1 MRILAGNW
9 KMNLLA
15 GEARA
20 LYEKVAAGC
29 RARPELTCV
38 VFPPATALAALSAIR
53 TEGDPGLGVQ
63 NCHFEAKGAF
73 TGETSAEQARDAG
86 ARYALV
92 GHSER
97 RRLFCE
103 SDLLAKQKL
112 LAAWRAGLHPVL
124 CIGETL
130 AERERRETRD
140 VLARQLRRALE
151 GAPAKAPLWVA
162 YEPVWA
168 IGTGVVA
175 SVEEVAEAH
184 AWAREELVQAGR
196 ARDGAGDV
204 VPILYGGSVD
214 PKNAGPLA
222 AVPLVDGFLV
232 GGASLQAEPFLEIAA
247 RLEAGAAP
255 GGGHARAIPAGGAD

>member
-1 MRILAGNW
+1 MKRILAGNW
-9 KMNLLA
+9 KMNLLLA
-15 GEARA
+15 EARA
-20 LYEKVAAGC
+20 LYEEVAAGC
-29 RARPELTCV
+29 AARTGVACV
-38 VFPPATALAALSAIR
+38 VFPPATALPLLAASRKEA
-53 TEGDPGLGVQ
+53 DPALGVQ
-63 NCHFEAKGAF
+63 NCHFEPRGAF
-73 TGETSAEQARDAG
+73 TGEISAEQARDAG

-103 SDLLAKQKL
+103 SDPLARQKL
-112 LAAWRAGLHPVL
+112 IAAWRAGLHPVL
-124 CIGETL
+124 CVGETL

-140 VLARQLRRALE
+140 VVARQLRRALE

-175 SVEEVAEAH
+175 SAEEVAEAH
-184 AWAREELVQAGR
+184 GWVREELAAAGR
-196 ARDGAGDV
+196 GMPGDP

-222 AVPLVDGFLV
+222 AVPGVDGFLV
-232 GGASLQAEPFLEIAA
+232 GGASLKTEPFLEIGRLLDAPAA
-247 RLEAGAAP
+247 RPLPET
-255 GGGHARAIPAGGAD
+255 PASH

>member
-1 MRILAGNW
+1 
-9 KMNLLA
+9 MNLLT

-20 LYEKVAAGC
+20 LYERVAGGL
-29 RARPELTCV
+29 RDRPDLQCV
-38 VFPPATALAALSAIR
+38 IFPPATSLAILASSRA
-53 TEGDPGLGVQ
+53 EGDPALGAQ
-63 NCHFEAKGAF
+63 NCHFEPKGAF
-73 TGETSAEQARDAG
+73 TGEISAEQARDAG
-86 ARYALV
+86 AKYSLV

-103 SDLLAKQKL
+103 SDLVARQKL
-112 LAAWRAGLHPVL
+112 IAVWRAGLSPVL
-124 CIGETL
+124 CVGETL

-175 SVEEVAEAH
+175 SVEEVGEAH
-184 AWAREELVQAGR
+184 AWVRDELGQAGR
-196 ARDGAGDV
+196 GDE

-222 AVPLVDGFLV
+222 AVPGVDGFLV
-232 GGASLQAEPFLEIAA
+232 GGASLNADSFLEIGA
-247 RLEAGAAP
+247 RLQAS
-255 GGGHARAIPAGGAD
+255 D

>member
-1 MRILAGNW
+1 MKRILAGNW
-9 KMNLLA
+9 KMNLLLA
-15 GEARA
+15 EARA
-20 LYEKVAAGC
+20 LYEEVAASC
-29 RARPELTCV
+29 AARTGIACV
-38 VFPPATALAALSAIR
+38 VFPPATALASLASARKESDPALGIQS
-53 TEGDPGLGVQ
+53 
-63 NCHFEAKGAF
+63 CHFEPKGAF
-73 TGETSAEQARDAG
+73 TGEVSAEQARDAG
-86 ARYALV
+86 ARFALV

-103 SDLLAKQKL
+103 SDLIARQKL
-112 LAAWRAGLHPVL
+112 HAAWRAGLHPVL

-140 VLARQLRRALE
+140 VLARQIRRALE

-184 AWAREELVQAGR
+184 EWVCEELEAAGR
-196 ARDGAGDV
+196 GAPGDP
-204 VPILYGGSVD
+204 VPVLYGGSVD

-222 AVPLVDGFLV
+222 GVPRVDGFLV
-232 GGASLQAEPFLEIAA
+232 GGASLRADSFGEIGRLLEAA
-247 RLEAGAAP
+247 GAGAAK
-255 GGGHARAIPAGGAD
+255 G

>member
-1 MRILAGNW
+1 MKRILAGNW
-9 KMNLLA
+9 KMNLLLE
-15 GEARA
+15 EARA
-20 LYEKVAAGC
+20 LYASVAAGC
-29 RARPELTCV
+29 VTRSEIACV
-38 VFPPATALAALSAIR
+38 VFPPATALATLAASR
-53 TEGDPGLGVQ
+53 GETDPFLGVQ
-63 NCHFEAKGAF
+63 NCHFESRGAF
-73 TGETSAEQARDAG
+73 TGEISAEQAKDAG
-86 ARYALV
+86 ARFALI

-103 SDLLAKQKL
+103 SDHVARQKL
-112 LAAWRAGLHPVL
+112 LAAWRVGLHPVL
-124 CIGETL
+124 CVGETL

-184 AWAREELVQAGR
+184 GWVREELTSAGR
-196 ARDGAGDV
+196 GAAGDR

-222 AVPLVDGFLV
+222 AVPGVDGFLV
-232 GGASLQAEPFLEIAA
+232 GGASLKAESFLEIG
-247 RLEAGAAP
+247 RLLGSPATTTRPAPEA
-255 GGGHARAIPAGGAD
+255 PASH

>member
-1 MRILAGNW
+1 MKRILAGNW
-9 KMNLLA
+9 KMNLLL

-20 LYEKVAAGC
+20 LYDEVSAGC
-29 RARPELTCV
+29 GSLAGVVCV
-38 VFPPATALAALSAIR
+38 VFPPAVALAPLAAARGEGTPALGA
-53 TEGDPGLGVQ
+53 Q
-63 NCHFEAKGAF
+63 NCHFETKGAF
-73 TGETSAEQARDAG
+73 TGEISAEQARDSG
-86 ARYALV
+86 ARYTLV

-103 SDLLAKQKL
+103 SDSVARQKL

-124 CIGETL
+124 CVGETL

-151 GAPAKAPLWVA
+151 GAASKAPLWVA

-184 AWAREELVQAGR
+184 AWVAEEVASVRSG
-196 ARDGAGDV
+196 GDP

-222 AVPLVDGFLV
+222 ATPGVDGFLV
-232 GGASLQAEPFLEIAA
+232 GGASLKAESFLAIGGCLERATPA
-247 RLEAGAAP
+247 RG
-255 GGGHARAIPAGGAD
+255 